1 MNRTEREERPE
12 RLKRPER
19 LSRPPKQ
26 EREPRQERP
35 SKPASVA
42 IRDFEDSLE
51 RCINSSG
58 LPPIIIEM
66 VMRGYYIQIKDMA
79 ARQTQ
84 SEAAMYE
91 ESLRRTEDDGRRR
104 MSHNNTDSGNGNNT
118 DSINENN
125 RESNNENNTD
135 SGNDT
140 DIANNS
146 DSVGGTVPKD
156 EGSKGNEGD
165 GGEEKYIPQEIKRE
179 RGEE

>member
-19 LSRPPKQ
+19 LSRPLKQ

-66 VMRGYYIQIKDMA
+66 VMMSMLGFREHRM
-79 ARQTQ
+79 RV
-84 SEAAMYE
+84 
-91 ESLRRTEDDGRRR
+91 LRHPVHR
-104 MSHNNTDSGNGNNT
+104 
-118 DSINENN
+118 I
-125 RESNNENNTD
+125 
-135 SGNDT
+135 
-140 DIANNS
+140 
-146 DSVGGTVPKD
+146 GTGLV
-156 EGSKGNEGD
+156 
-165 GGEEKYIPQEIKRE
+165 KRHRIE
-179 RGEE
+179 